1 MKHTVKKVSLKGGAK
16 GLVVH
21 VPGATV
27 MTLEFQFIAG
37 EFLVPKKKWE
47 VPHLMEHMLLGANE
61 RYPKARLFQQEFEKN
76 GAYCNA
82 STGAYGIS
90 YVAECADFEWE
101 RITDLLLL
109 AITKPKFL
117 EQEYKGEFGNVEE
130 ELISRHNNYFRQ
142 LSLAMRKAYG
152 LYAETD
158 KERIELMKNIE
169 LKDIVDHYK
178 KTHSAQNMRFII
190 AGNIPPGKEK
200 KIKNMIEESH
210 FVSDTERIA
219 MPDEMPKMLK
229 RPLVIENK
237 TVENLHFYIDIIM
250 NSPIKKPADRYAIG
264 AVNHL
269 LTGTLYSRILGE
281 AREKGWAYSL
291 SSDMSYNK
299 DFSVWWFGGQISRK
313 NIRGIFDIIVKEIKD
328 IQSGNITDEE
338 IERAKDYAL
347 GSFQRGGQTVGSI
360 AGSYSWKYYYENT
373 LIKYD
378 KIPELIRGVTKEQ
391 CVAMVR
397 KILKDQTWSIGFLGT
412 VDKELIEE
420 LESKIKTI
428 F

>member
-1 MKHTVKKVSLKGGAK
+1 MKHAVKKVSLKGGAK
-16 GLVVH
+16 GLIIN
-21 VPGATV
+21 VPGAQV

-61 RYPKARLFQQEFEKN
+61 KYPKARLFQQEFEKN

-101 RITDLLLL
+101 KITDLLLL
-109 AITKPKFL
+109 AITKPLFL

-142 LSLAMRKAYG
+142 LSLAMRKEYG

-158 KERIELMKNIE
+158 KHRIELMKNIK
-169 LKDIVDHYK
+169 LQDIKNHYK
-178 KTHSAQNMRFII
+178 KTHSAKNMRFIV
-190 AGNIPPGKEK
+190 AGNIPPGKEA
-200 KIKNMIEESH
+200 KILEMISLAEFS
-210 FVSDTERIA
+210 SDIERIN

-229 RPLVIENK
+229 KPFVIENK
-237 TVENLHFYIDIIM
+237 TVDNLHFYIDIIH
-250 NSPIKKPADRYAIG
+250 NKPIKKPADRYAIG

-281 AREKGWAYSL
+281 ARERGWAYSL
-291 SSDMSYNK
+291 SSDISYSK
-299 DFSVWWFGGQISRK
+299 DFAVWWFGGQISRK
-313 NIRGIFDIIVKEIKD
+313 NIKGIFDLIVKEIKD
-328 IQSGNITDEE
+328 IEAGNITDEE
-338 IERAKDYAL
+338 VQQAKDYTL
-347 GSFQRGGQTVGSI
+347 GSFQRGAQTVGSI

-373 LIKYD
+373 VTEYD
-378 KIPELIRGVTKEQ
+378 KIPELIKGVTKEQ
-391 CVAMVR
+391 CIAVAR
-397 KILKDQTWSIGFLGT
+397 KILKDKTWSIGFLGT
-412 VDKELIEE
+412 ADKDLIKD
-420 LESKIKTI
+420 LESKIQQI